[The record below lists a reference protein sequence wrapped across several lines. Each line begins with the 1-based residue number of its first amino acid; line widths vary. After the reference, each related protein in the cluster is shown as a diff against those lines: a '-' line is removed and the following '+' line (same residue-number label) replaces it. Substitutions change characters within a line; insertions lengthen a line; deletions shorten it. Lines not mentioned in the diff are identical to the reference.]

1 MKEVEFSFTVII
13 PTYNR
18 IEYLKQSISSVREQT
33 FKNWI
38 LHIVDNSS
46 TDGTQQYLNNLIK
59 VDDRIIYDRVNNNGI
74 IAYSRNF
81 ALKKAMTNAVSF
93 LDDDDIW
100 YSNKLMDD
108 YLILKEREGLIYSR
122 AHSFSDQI
130 EFIRTLPTRKLNHKN
145 DIYQLLHYGNLF
157 TTSTISFSL
166 NEKTRNC
173 LFNESVELRTWE
185 DYELWVRL
193 LNNCSLKAFFTG
205 RISTKYRVS
214 KLQNSSYAQDIN
226 NANECSKFF
235 ADFYK
240 NLRINTI
247 KNLPLWAHYSNMNAF
262 YSSRKYKD
270 AFISLFYASLIS
282 LRTFDIPFLF
292 KSLAKFLSL
301 FFNMKIKNEKLI

>member
-1 MKEVEFSFTVII
+1 MKKVDFSFTVII

-18 IEYLKQSISSVREQT
+18 IEYLKESIKSVRLQT
-33 FKNWI
+33 FRNWK

-46 TDGTQQYLNNLIK
+46 TDGTKEYLNNLIK
-59 VDDRIIYDRVNNNGI
+59 EDNRIIYDRVSNNGI
-74 IAYSRNF
+74 IAFSRNF
-81 ALKKAMTNAVSF
+81 ALKKAISDAVSF

-108 YLILKEREGLIYSR
+108 YLILKEREGLVYSR
-122 AHSFSDQI
+122 AHSFSDQK

-166 NEKTRNC
+166 NEKTKDC
-173 LFNESVELRTWE
+173 FFNESAELRTWE
-185 DYELWVRL
+185 DYELWVRI
-193 LNNCSLKAFFTG
+193 LNNYSIKPYFTG

-214 KLQNSSYAQDIN
+214 KSQNSSYAQDIK
-226 NANECSKFF
+226 NAYACSKFF
-235 ADFYK
+235 VNFYK
-240 NLRINTI
+240 INKIKTI
-247 KNLPLWAHYSNMNAF
+247 KRLPLWAHYSNINSF

-270 AFISLFYASLIS
+270 ALLSLCYVSIIS

-292 KSLAKFLSL
+292 KSLTKFLSL
-301 FFNMKIKNEKLI
+301 FFKFKY